1 VTARSGG
8 HGRSGPARA
17 GRFLRFRTKGGAPGG
32 GGAAGAGDRTG
43 DTSRTGGPGAPE
55 AGEVAEAVASATAA
69 NHAAPAGSA
78 SDPISTPVPPAT
90 GVPSAVAAPS
100 TAPVEGPMTATRVL
114 VLNSGSSSVKYQ
126 LLEMDGGA
134 RLAVGLVER
143 IGEETS
149 RLVHTPFTGGEPV
162 RRERTGRIIDHTEA
176 LEAVAAELAAD
187 GLGLDSP
194 GLAAI
199 GHRVVHGG
207 LRFTEPT
214 VVDDEVLAEIERL
227 IPVAPL
233 HNPANVTGIRTARA
247 LRPDLPQVAVFDTA
261 FHTTMPEAAAR
272 YAIDVELADTHRIR
286 RYGFHGTSHAYVAR
300 ETARLLGKVPSEV
313 NVIVLHLGNGAS
325 ASAVA
330 GGRCVE
336 TSMGLTPLEGLV
348 MGTRSGDV
356 DPAVIF
362 HLMRVAGMSADEID
376 VLLNKRSGLV
386 GLCGDND
393 MREIRRRIDEGDERA
408 RLAFDIYV
416 HRLKKYI
423 GAYCAVLGRVDAVV
437 FTAGV
442 GENAAPVREAAI
454 AGLEELG
461 LALDTGLN
469 AERSD
474 AARIVSP
481 PYARVAVAVVPTDE
495 ELEIARQTFALVA
508 EGAPGAVWHP
518 SRPAPEPDEPLGE

>member
-1 VTARSGG
+1 MTTPTESTTAVTA
-8 HGRSGPARA
+8 
-17 GRFLRFRTKGGAPGG
+17 
-32 GGAAGAGDRTG
+32 
-43 DTSRTGGPGAPE
+43 
-55 AGEVAEAVASATAA
+55 
-69 NHAAPAGSA
+69 N
-78 SDPISTPVPPAT
+78 
-90 GVPSAVAAPS
+90 
-100 TAPVEGPMTATRVL
+100 ATRVL

-126 LLEMDGGA
+126 LLDMRDNS
-134 RLAVGLVER
+134 RLAAGLVER
-143 IGEETS
+143 IGEGTS
-149 RLVHTPFTGGEPV
+149 RVVHSPLTAGGAGK
-162 RRERTGRIIDHTEA
+162 RERIGAIADHSAA
-176 LEAVAAELAAD
+176 LKAVAEELALD

-194 GLAAI
+194 QLAAI

-214 VVDDEVLAEIERL
+214 VITDEVLAEVERL

-261 FHTTMPEAAAR
+261 FHATMPESAAR
-272 YAIDVELADTHRIR
+272 YAIDVATADAHRIR
-286 RYGFHGTSHAYVAR
+286 RYGFHGTSHAYVSR
-300 ETARLLGKVPSEV
+300 RTAALLGKDPSEV

-348 MGTRSGDV
+348 MGTRSGDI
-356 DPAVIF
+356 DPAVTF
-362 HLMRVAGMSADEID
+362 HLKRVAGMSADEID
-376 VLLNKRSGLV
+376 ELLNKKSGLM

-408 RLAFDIYV
+408 RLAFDIYI

-423 GAYCAVLGRVDAVV
+423 GAYYAVLGRVDAIV

-442 GENAAPVREAAI
+442 GENAAPVREAAV

-461 LALDTGLN
+461 LAVDADLN
-469 AERSD
+469 AVRSGEP
-474 AARIVSP
+474 RLISP
-481 PYARVAVAVVPTDE
+481 DHARVAVAVVPTDE
-495 ELEIARQTFALVA
+495 ELEIAQQTFALVA
-508 EGAPGAVWHP
+508 PEGV
-518 SRPAPEPDEPLGE
+518 